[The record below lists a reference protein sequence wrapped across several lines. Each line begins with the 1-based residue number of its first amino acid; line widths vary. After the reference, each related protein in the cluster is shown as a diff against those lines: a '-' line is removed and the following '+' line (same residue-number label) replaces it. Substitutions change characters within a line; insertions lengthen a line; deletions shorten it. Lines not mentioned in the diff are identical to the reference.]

1 VTTEHRTIRTAIC
14 NRLKSVAGIG
24 QVFDYERYAK
34 TESAFKAMYAAGER
48 LLGWHV
54 RRVARK
60 EDDHFNKVATTW
72 EIRGFMAIDD
82 QAGSELEFDDL
93 IDGISDAW
101 RLDPTLGELVAY
113 PHDYPVTPELVD
125 SSPVM
130 FSGVLCHSAKLRLVT
145 KHYIDNVQKPWD

>member
-1 VTTEHRTIRTAIC
+1 VTPEHRTIRTAIC
-14 NRLKSVAGIG
+14 DRLKSIAGIG

-34 TESAFKAMYAAGER
+34 TESTFKGLYSATDR

-54 RRVARK
+54 RRVSRK

-82 QAGSELEFDDL
+82 QAGSELAFDDL
-93 IDGISDAW
+93 IDAIGDVW
-101 RLDPTLGELVAY
+101 RRDPDMGGLVAY
-113 PHDYPVTPELVD
+113 PHDYPVTPELVE

-145 KHYIDNVQKPWD
+145 KHYIDNVEKPWN